1 MEKREIGNLGEDIAS
16 AFLQKK
22 GYDVIR
28 RNFSCRL
35 GEIDIIAEKDAFL
48 CFVEVK
54 LRKNAYHGEARE
66 FVTRSKQKK
75 IILAAKYY
83 LSKNVTEL
91 QPRFDVV
98 EVYMPDGPGGKAYV
112 RLIENAFE

>member
-22 GYDVIR
+22 GYAVIR
-28 RNFSCRL
+28 RNFSCRA
-35 GEIDIIAEKDAFL
+35 GEIDIIAQKDGYL

-54 LRKNAYHGEARE
+54 LRKNAEHGEARE

-75 IILAAKYY
+75 IILAEKYY
-83 LSKNVTEL
+83 LSRNNSVI

-98 EVYMPDGPGGKAYV
+98 EVYMPEGTNGKTYV
-112 RLIENAFE
+112 RLLENAFE

>member
-1 MEKREIGNLGEDIAS
+1 MEKREIGNIGEDIAS
-16 AFLQKK
+16 AFLQQK
-22 GYDVIR
+22 GYAVIR
-28 RNFSCRL
+28 RNFLCRV
-35 GEIDIIAEKDAFL
+35 GEIDIIAQKDEYL

-54 LRKNAYHGEARE
+54 LRRNASHGEARE

-83 LSKNVTEL
+83 LSKNLTEL

-98 EVYMPDGPGGKAYV
+98 EVYMPDGTDGKTYV
-112 RLIENAFE
+112 RLLENAFE

>member
-1 MEKREIGNLGEDIAS
+1 MGKREIGNIGEDIAS
-16 AFLQKK
+16 AFLKKK
-22 GYDVIR
+22 GYAVIQ
-28 RNFSCRL
+28 RNFLCRV
-35 GEIDIIAEKDAFL
+35 GEIDIIAQKGEYL

-54 LRKNAYHGEARE
+54 LRKDARYGEARE

-98 EVYMPDGPGGKAYV
+98 EVYMPDGTDGKTYV
-112 RLIENAFE
+112 RLLENAFE

>member
-1 MEKREIGNLGEDIAS
+1 MGKREIGTLGEDIAT

-22 GYDVIR
+22 GYAVIR
-28 RNFSCRL
+28 RNFLCRV
-35 GEIDIIAEKDAFL
+35 GEIDIIAQKGEYL

-54 LRKNAYHGEARE
+54 LRRNADYGEARE

-83 LSKNVTEL
+83 LLKNRTEL

-98 EVYMPDGPGGKAYV
+98 EVYMPKGTDGKTYV
-112 RLIENAFE
+112 RLLEDAFE

>member
-1 MEKREIGNLGEDIAS
+1 MEKREIGNLGEDIAT
-16 AFLQKK
+16 AFLQQK
-22 GYDVIR
+22 GYAVIK
-28 RNFSCRL
+28 RNFLCRV
-35 GEIDIIAEKDAFL
+35 GEIDIIAQKGGYL

-54 LRKNAYHGEARE
+54 LRKNAEHGEARE

-83 LSKNVTEL
+83 LSKNLTEL

-98 EVYMPDGPGGKAYV
+98 EVYMPGGANGKTYV
-112 RLIENAFE
+112 RLLENAFE

>member
-1 MEKREIGNLGEDIAS
+1 MEKRETGKLGEDIAT
-16 AFLQKK
+16 AFLKQK
-22 GYDVIR
+22 GYAVIR

-35 GEIDIIAEKDAFL
+35 GEIDIITQNDEYL

-54 LRKNAYHGEARE
+54 LRKNAKHGEARE

-83 LSKNVTEL
+83 LSKNMTEL

-98 EVYMPDGPGGKAYV
+98 EVYMPDGSEGKTYV

>member
-16 AFLQKK
+16 AFLQQK
-22 GYDVIR
+22 GYAVIR
-28 RNFSCRL
+28 RNFLCRV
-35 GEIDIIAEKDAFL
+35 GEIDIIAQKDEYL

-54 LRKNAYHGEARE
+54 LRRNASYGEARE

-83 LSKNVTEL
+83 LSKNLTEL

-98 EVYMPDGPGGKAYV
+98 EVYMPDGTDGKTYV
-112 RLIENAFE
+112 RLLENAIE

>member
-22 GYDVIR
+22 GYAVIR
-28 RNFSCRL
+28 RNFSCRV
-35 GEIDIIAEKDAFL
+35 GEIDIIAQNGEYL

-54 LRKNAYHGEARE
+54 LRKNADHGEARE

-83 LSKNVTEL
+83 LSKNRTEL

-98 EVYMPDGPGGKAYV
+98 EVYLPEGANGKAYV
-112 RLIENAFE
+112 RLLENAFE